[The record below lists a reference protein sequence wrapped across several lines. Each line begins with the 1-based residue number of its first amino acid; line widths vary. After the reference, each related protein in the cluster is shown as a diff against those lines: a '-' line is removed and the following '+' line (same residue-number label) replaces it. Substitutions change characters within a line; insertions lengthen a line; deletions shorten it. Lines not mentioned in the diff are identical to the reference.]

1 MKSYKEINE
10 KIEEQLKLIEKLEN
24 WASKASIEDKIYSY
38 EPKILNAYEEIQRI
52 IKKEAF
58 NQK

>member
-1 MKSYKEINE
+1 MKDYKAINE
-10 KIEEQLKLIEKLEN
+10 KIAEQLKRIEHLEKV
-24 WASKASIEDKIYSY
+24 AKEASIEDRIYSY
-38 EPKILNAYEEIQRI
+38 EPKIFDAYEEIQKI